1 VNAAPTRQRLLDGAV
16 ETVREHGIAGVS
28 ARTVAA
34 AAGVNQALVFY
45 HFGSVSLLLKEA
57 CLQATA
63 RQVEEARES
72 FRAAGSLRELL
83 DAGRAMQE
91 RQRSQGDVAVLAQ
104 FLAGAQHSPE
114 LAEASRAAL
123 GLWIDEVE
131 TVLERLLVATPVA
144 GLTDLRGLAYVIASA
159 FIGMVLYEGV
169 DPVGA
174 SEAYAAM
181 EDLAALMEAVEE
193 LGPVATRVV
202 GRKLRRGAKR
212 PEPGS

>member
-1 VNAAPTRQRLLDGAV
+1 
-16 ETVREHGIAGVS
+16 
-28 ARTVAA
+28 
-34 AAGVNQALVFY
+34 
-45 HFGSVSLLLKEA
+45 
-57 CLQATA
+57 
-63 RQVEEARES
+63 
-72 FRAAGSLRELL
+72 
-83 DAGRAMQE
+83 
-91 RQRSQGDVAVLAQ
+91 
-104 FLAGAQHSPE
+104 
-114 LAEASRAAL
+114 
-123 GLWIDEVE
+123 
-131 TVLERLLVATPVA
+131 VLERLLVATPVA